1 MNMAAKLSV
10 GINGAGRFGLHL
22 LQYWIDHQDSALF
35 AINYINDSLLTSEN
49 IATII
54 QGDKYLRLRDYVSL
68 DNNCLV
74 VRLPTKIHRI
84 ELTQSELHEIA
95 WLGKPDIF
103 LECSGKHTKDTEL
116 SNVNIGNTL
125 KTIISA
131 TSWTADEILVVGHNH
146 TAHKN
151 TPVVS
156 YGSCTVN
163 AYIPLAHMIDA
174 RFGVIDSDVNIIH
187 NVPVHQLENFQTIE
201 RRECTLALVA
211 PRLLNFINEDNFS
224 VNYSLVPYDGVSVMD
239 FRFRLRDKVDRQHVV
254 STVQKEINEG
264 YLKELYDLTPSD
276 TGPEPHKFTK
286 ASAVLIESSII
297 LKGDNL
303 YFQAYFD
310 NENSVNRYYD
320 LINYFCLEESR

>member
-1 MNMAAKLSV
+1 MATKLSV

-22 LQYWIDHQDSALF
+22 LQYWIEHQDSALF

-49 IATII
+49 IETII
-54 QGDKYLRLRDYVSL
+54 KGDKYLRLRDYVSL
-68 DNNCLV
+68 DNNYLLV
-74 VRLPTKIHRI
+74 HFPTKIHRI
-84 ELTQSELHEIA
+84 KLTRSDLLDIA

-103 LECSGKHTKDTEL
+103 LECSGKHANDTEL
-116 SNVNIGNTL
+116 TNVNTGNTR

-131 TSWTADEILVVGHNH
+131 TSWAADEILVVGYNH
-146 TAHKN
+146 AAHKN

-174 RFGVIDSDVNIIH
+174 RFGVVDSDVNIIH
-187 NVPVHQLENFQTIE
+187 NVPVHHLENFHTIE

-211 PRLLNFINEDNFS
+211 PHLLNFINEDNFS

-239 FRFRLRDKVDRQHVV
+239 FRFRLRDIVNRQQAV
-254 STVQKEINEG
+254 STIRKEINEG
-264 YLKELYDLTPSD
+264 SLNELYELTLSD

-286 ASAVLIESSII
+286 ASAVLVESSIV

-320 LINYFCLEESR
+320 LINYFCLEESQ